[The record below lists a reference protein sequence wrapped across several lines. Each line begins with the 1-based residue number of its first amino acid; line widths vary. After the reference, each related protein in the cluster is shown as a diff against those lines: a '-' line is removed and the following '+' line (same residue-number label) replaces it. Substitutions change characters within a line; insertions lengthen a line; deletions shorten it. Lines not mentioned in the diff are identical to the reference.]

1 MPLLYSSALYTHYKA
16 LWLPRCCT
24 PNTHTHTRT
33 DTQTET
39 FLLSFHLF
47 LSLLIITGVVASQH
61 THLEYPSVCE
71 KRSLGISLTFLLRPF
86 VFFACEYPAL
96 RSHIKVVLW
105 DQVSAFTLW
114 GHCLWE
120 QLWYFL
126 ILGCNMKSRHMCG
139 CTVSIKSFTA
149 LDVLCFHCY
158 HNKSIIVNINLT
170 SFYTHKS
177 EITCLNR
184 NTD

>member
-1 MPLLYSSALYTHYKA
+1 MPLFICFIHTLQSFVAPQMLHTK
-16 LWLPRCCT
+16 
-24 PNTHTHTRT
+24 HTHTCT

-61 THLEYPSVCE
+61 THFEYPSVCE

-86 VFFACEYPAL
+86 VLSLLALPPSMFFACEYPAL
-96 RSHIKVVLW
+96 RSHIKVVQW

-139 CTVSIKSFTA
+139 CTVPMKSFTA
-149 LDVLCFHCY
+149 LDVLI
-158 HNKSIIVNINLT
+158 SLL
-170 SFYTHKS
+170 S
-177 EITCLNR
+177 
-184 NTD
+184 